1 MSDRD
6 PKASIVDPGLLG
18 PAGRVLSKAEVR
30 QWRPDRETFMRLP
43 RRPITVVLD
52 GVKNKHD
59 IGSIF
64 RVCDAFLAERL
75 VFCGPKIERS
85 KRKIERAAA
94 RTQHWVPWETAENCA
109 AVVAATKAAGAWVV
123 VAERTTTSRPPADL
137 APTFPVCIILG
148 SKKRGVAQ
156 DIVDLAD
163 AAVSVPA
170 DGMAN
175 TLNVAA
181 VAAILLQWLSLSGKP
196 TAGAGGGP

>member
-6 PKASIVDPGLLG
+6 PKASIIDPTSVG

-30 QWRPDRETFMRLP
+30 QWQPDRETLLRLP
-43 RRPITVVLD
+43 RRPITVVLN
-52 GVKNKHD
+52 GVKNKYD

-75 VFCGPKIERS
+75 VICGPKIDRR
-85 KRKIERAAA
+85 KRKIDRAAA
-94 RTQHWVPWETAENCA
+94 RTQHRVAWETAESCA
-109 AVVAATKAAGAWVV
+109 AVVAAAKAAGAWVV
-123 VAERTTTSRPPADL
+123 VAERTTTSRPPANL

-148 SKKRGVAQ
+148 SKKRGVPQ
-156 DIVDLAD
+156 DIVELAD
-163 AAVSVPA
+163 AAVSVPV

-181 VAAILLQWLSLSGKP
+181 DAAILLQWLSLSRKP
-196 TAGAGGGP
+196 TAGDGP